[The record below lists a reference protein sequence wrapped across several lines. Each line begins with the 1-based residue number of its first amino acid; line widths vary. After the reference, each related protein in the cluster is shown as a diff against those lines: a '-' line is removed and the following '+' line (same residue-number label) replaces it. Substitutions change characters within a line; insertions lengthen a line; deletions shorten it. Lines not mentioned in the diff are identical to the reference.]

1 MTKSRLVSSFA
12 LVLLSASSVET
23 NAGSWASTQFSTA
36 PSVIRLVGASSGTPD
51 AAAGQFTAVAR
62 DRWGSPLNGCSVVV
76 DFSNCPDLLLSSDPL
91 DPDALVNCEAK
102 TIRKFTDVQG
112 RVTFTIP
119 GSSTGAGAA
128 QSLANSVRM
137 YGNGVLFASPSFA
150 TYDLDGSGG
159 VGAGDLS
166 AWLTDFGTGT
176 PYSRSDFNGD
186 GIVGAD
192 DLSDWL
198 RVFGAGNS
206 VESPVA
212 GCP

>member
-1 MTKSRLVSSFA
+1 MIKSRLVSSLTLA
-12 LVLLSASSVET
+12 LLIASPVVATGNSLPSA
-23 NAGSWASTQFSTA
+23 QLSTA

-51 AAAGQFTAVAR
+51 AAVGQFTAVAR

-76 DFSNCPDLLLSSDPL
+76 DFSNCPDLVLSSDQL

-112 RVTFTIP
+112 RVTFTIL
-119 GSSTGAGAA
+119 GSSTGAGGA
-128 QSLANSVRM
+128 QSLANAVRM
-137 YGNGVLFASPSFA
+137 YGNGTLFASPSFA

-166 AWLTDFGTGT
+166 AWLGDFGTGM

-192 DLSDWL
+192 DLSEWL
-198 RVFGAGNS
+198 GVFGAGNS